1 MTTWTPDMI
10 GDLKRLWQEGLS
22 CSQIARAIGCGV
34 TRNGVSGKIH
44 RMGVAQRSVDVISR
58 QQWMRSQPRS
68 PSPPRL
74 PKVAVVREAPANQ
87 PEPKGAPGVSLGR
100 GLCQYIHGEICPD
113 QQWRMCGHDTGGIAE
128 SWCPACRQVV
138 FDKARTAKAQKSAAQ
153 ISAERT
159 MRRIGLG

>member
-10 GDLKRLWQEGLS
+10 EDLKRLWQEGLS
-22 CSQIARAIGCGV
+22 CSQIARAIGCGL
-34 TRNGVSGKIH
+34 TRNGVIGKIH
-44 RMGVAQRSVDVISR
+44 RMGMAQRSVDVISR

-74 PKVAVVREAPANQ
+74 PKVAVVRAAHINQ

-100 GLCQYIHGEICPD
+100 GLCQYIHGDVGAE
-113 QQWRMCGHDTGGIAE
+113 WRMCGAETGGVTE
-128 SWCPACRQVV
+128 SWCNACRQVV
-138 FDKARTAKAQKSAAQ
+138 FDKARTAKAKKSAAQ

-159 MRRIGLG
+159 MKRMGM